1 MLAEVRKGAAMLE
14 QVPHDQPHW
23 MWIFPAIS
31 ALGAVLGGAIGAF
44 ISNMVWSRQQHWVLR
59 RDTALDIMRSF
70 GTLLEKTLILF
81 SIALEKKHAALDE
94 DKRKIV
100 DEKYEANYIN
110 YSSAMTTHWQLQEIS
125 KLVFSMEVFER
136 MEAVKNSFRALLA
149 EGIEREGNVSHKFN
163 DNFKLLKANQEDL
176 SRRIKAELKI

>member
-1 MLAEVRKGAAMLE
+1 LDVDIYSNFGLGRCARRRDRRIHFKHGLVKAT
-14 QVPHDQPHW
+14 
-23 MWIFPAIS
+23 
-31 ALGAVLGGAIGAF
+31 ALGAETGYGLGYYAVVRHA
-44 ISNMVWSRQQHWVLR
+44 SRE
-59 RDTALDIMRSF
+59 DADI
-70 GTLLEKTLILF
+70 ILNC
-81 SIALEKKHAALDE
+81 ARKMHAALDE

-100 DEKYEANYIN
+100 DEKDEANYIN
-110 YSSAMTTHWQLQEIS
+110 YSSAMTTYWQLQEIS

-149 EGIEREGNVSHKFN
+149 ESIECEGNVSHKFN